1 MARRPSKKKHHRG
14 KSDDK
19 KRRTSLFRRLSSK
32 RAEQHLGSP
41 MTPSRSFNSLSRSL
55 SSGDSLPGSPTRSPK
70 SPPLSRMWSP
80 ASDSARSTGDTSS
93 NSSSPSSSTPNS
105 PASSAHFS
113 RPSSLHGLKHK
124 LQTIKSPH
132 RRKSVHNIPLSPLAR
147 TPSPSPMATSP
158 TRSPSPLTMGQVP
171 HHHSAVHGI
180 SNMTQTYNPSTQ
192 SSPSPVQLTPAARK
206 MGRPKSCEPGS
217 PLLRRALSP
226 DRLHPS
232 SAEKQAQA
240 NLIRHRKQSWHERR
254 SDEFQREKDRQKER
268 ERRHSY
274 GYQERRS
281 DLVDRR
287 DILRHSYQDKLDTVG
302 RRKPSFG
309 HSISVP
315 GSVRYKDSPPYS
327 SLAASPPL
335 DRDSAR
341 TRLNLD
347 DSNLSDSF
355 SSQGSSPN
363 RSILTEAK
371 SLDSSKDCLRQ
382 NAVGNKNR
390 TELGSTKSSSISGG
404 ENTAKVVAPIRES
417 SVEKGTKDWGGA
429 RPKRQSSVEK
439 TSKEGPKRQSSVEKV
454 SKSELKRQSSV
465 DSVKGC
471 KKQTSFESD
480 KCKDDSRA
488 SSRTSSP
495 SKTASPKRSSS
506 QSKSGSPS
514 RQTKTSSPKRS
525 GKGSSGSP
533 SKSSK

>member
-41 MTPSRSFNSLSRSL
+41 MTPSRSFTSLSRSL

-93 NSSSPSSSTPNS
+93 NSSSPNSSTPNS

-206 MGRPKSCEPGS
+206 IGRPKSCEPGS

-254 SDEFQREKDRQKER
+254 SDEYQREKDRQKER

-309 HSISVP
+309 HSVSVP

-355 SSQGSSPN
+355 SSHGSSPN
-363 RSILTEAK
+363 RSVLTEAK
-371 SLDSSKDCLRQ
+371 SLDSSKDCLRKHTI
-382 NAVGNKNR
+382 GNKDK
-390 TELGSTKSSSISGG
+390 TELSSTKASSVSGG
-404 ENTAKVVAPIRES
+404 ENSSATEVGTPKRQS
-417 SVEKGTKDWGGA
+417 SVERSSSKEWGGA

-439 TSKEGPKRQSSVEKV
+439 ASKDAPRRQSSVEKV
-454 SKSELKRQSSV
+454 AKGELKRQSSV

-471 KKQTSFESD
+471 KRQSSVESD
-480 KCKDDSRA
+480 KGKDENK
-488 SSRTSSP
+488 TSSP
-495 SKTASPKRSSS
+495 SKTSSPKRS

-514 RQTKTSSPKRS
+514 RQKKTSSPKRS
-525 GKGSSGSP
+525 GKGSTSSP